1 MRSNN
6 QCCLA
11 GSSMITILLGVL
23 LLVNTIKYSEYKYGI
38 MVYTC
43 NITSVSYP
51 KMGSEDNFYSCSCG
65 KRCKSKSEICNKVFM
80 DDELI
85 YNKYIPYIK
94 SDENYC
100 SYYANTECVTDF
112 NTLYDIV
119 ENNIIEME
127 NIINTSITCYKK
139 DNIYFIDD
147 DTKSRM
153 RTITGL
159 VICISI
165 SFFITLYNCLIYC
178 EC

>member
-1 MRSNN
+1 MRSKNE
-6 QCCLA
+6 CCLA
-11 GSSMITILLGVL
+11 GSCILTILLGAI
-23 LLVNTIKYSEYKYGI
+23 LLVNAIKYSEYKDGI
-38 MVYTC
+38 IEDTC

-80 DDELI
+80 DDELV
-85 YNKYIPYIK
+85 YNKYISHIE

-100 SYYANTECVTDF
+100 SYYANTKCVTDF

-127 NIINTSITCYKK
+127 NMINTSITCYKK
-139 DNIYFIDD
+139 DSIYFIDD
-147 DTKSRM
+147 DTKSLL

-159 VICISI
+159 IICISI
-165 SFFITLYNCLIYC
+165 SFVITLCNCLIYFT
-178 EC
+178 